1 MNQLDHIAREWL
13 AARNIISDALQEWGT
28 VSPVAT
34 VRAEAIIARL
44 ASHKPPILLEM
55 EKDDNA

>member
-1 MNQLDHIAREWL
+1 VNQLDRINREWT
-13 AARNIISDALQEWGT
+13 AARDVIAECLREWGT
-28 VSPVAT
+28 TTAASV

-55 EKDDNA
+55 EEEE